1 MQSFVV
7 PSWTIPSHLQL
18 RQFFI
23 FAAYEPWVYSKKM
36 ATCLV
41 FPTCYWILCPHRT
54 SGCVDTAIT
63 MRLLV
68 LGDRLC
74 HLRHRLD
81 MWVQGALPE
90 TFQFLSIQWNVYFR
104 ALSSFPSALLAL
116 CLFAIA
122 ARLSLM
128 HAWITCWNAYVIR
141 ISQNS
146 VASSQD
152 T

>member
-1 MQSFVV
+1 MWNDAWVRNKRISQVKLKLHGCSQAGEFRSHFARLSKLWGEALRNYANDGDVFLFVMQSFVV
-7 PSWTIPSHLQL
+7 PIWTILSHLQL

-68 LGDRLC
+68 FGDRLC

-81 MWVQGALPE
+81 MWAQGALP
-90 TFQFLSIQWNVYFR
+90 
-104 ALSSFPSALLAL
+104 
-116 CLFAIA
+116 
-122 ARLSLM
+122 
-128 HAWITCWNAYVIR
+128 
-141 ISQNS
+141 
-146 VASSQD
+146 
-152 T
+152 